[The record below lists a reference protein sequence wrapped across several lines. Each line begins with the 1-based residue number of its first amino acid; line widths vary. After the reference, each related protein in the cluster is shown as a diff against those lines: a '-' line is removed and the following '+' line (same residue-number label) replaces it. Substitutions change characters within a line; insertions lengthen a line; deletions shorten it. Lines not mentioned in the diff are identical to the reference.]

1 MSSVYFICLIQD
13 LLYSDRTFE
22 NCEEIQNVYLLH
34 ALNHVLK
41 LVTDVVHFKNLI
53 CDRTRSRVLKHNS
66 RLLRASQEGKEIS
79 VELRDQGLTRPKV
92 LILLPFR
99 NSALHVVNT
108 ISKLLIEEGQ
118 VKTRNT

>member
-1 MSSVYFICLIQD
+1 M
-13 LLYSDRTFE
+13 
-22 NCEEIQNVYLLH
+22 QNVYLLH

-41 LVTDVVHFKNLI
+41 LVIITDIVHFKNLI

-99 NSALHVVNT
+99 DSALHVVNT

-118 VKTRNT
+118 VKIRNILCAIFICTYMYITNLKS